1 MGNGGSFKDC
11 KKARQELRYNQK
23 GYNKGY
29 EGSSDV
35 NGAAL
40 QGWQDSNNPEEGYDD
55 TYAEEAVETDY

>member
-1 MGNGGSFKDC
+1 MERLTCPLDQHS
-11 KKARQELRYNQK
+11 
-23 GYNKGY
+23 